1 MLMVAVAEF
10 DKDPKVTA
18 DVVKIGTQ
26 VEYTGKKGRSAGKKT
41 TVVTDAEAL
50 WAMLYADDA
59 AIVLR
64 SPESLEKM
72 MSVIVRVAGLFGLM
86 VSEPKTEIMCM
97 LPKGIEERPFT
108 VRAAGQTYKQTD
120 RFVYLGRTISADGK
134 AEREI
139 TSRSCRAW
147 KCYRRNSAS
156 MYDRR
161 RANRQLKIRLLQAE
175 VVETLLY
182 GCASWSLTAEHYTKL
197 NGTHRQFLTRCIGL
211 SKRKRSDRPLS
222 YAQALIQA
230 GCEETI
236 EATVRKRRLCFTG
249 FVMRM
254 EDNRLPKR
262 MLLGA
267 MAGGTGYRGG
277 QESDWVSCLGEDLAA
292 STWETKRKGGKW
304 KESAKDPEVWYNKV
318 EDGAAWFMRK
328 WHRQEAEASAK
339 RQRAR
344 EAEAESTAISG
355 PKRKRVGEAAVGGKK
370 RRSGTAEEAS
380 RAAEAA
386 LVANYVPG

>member
-1 MLMVAVAEF
+1 MECGNYRGISLVAHAGKVLLKVVATRLSHYCEREGILPEEQSGFRPHRSTLDMLFAIQRLHELARKKSTAVFACFVDLTKAYDSVDRDLLWDVLRRFGVPPKMLFFASMLMVAVAGF
-10 DKDPKVTA
+10 DKYPKVTA
-18 DVVKIGTQ
+18 DMVKIGTQ

-59 AIVLR
+59 AIVSR

-108 VRAAGQTYKQTD
+108 VSAAGQTYKQTD

-134 AEREI
+134 ADREI

-147 KCYRRNSAS
+147 KCHRRNSAS

-161 RANRQLKIRLLQAE
+161 RVDRQIKIRLLKAE
-175 VVETLLY
+175 VVETLPC

-197 NGTHRQFLTRCIGL
+197 NGTHRQFLTRCIGW

-236 EATVRKRRLCFTG
+236 EATVRKRRLCFAG

-267 MAGGTGYRGG
+267 MTG
-277 QESDWVSCLGEDLAA
+277 EWVYS
-292 STWETKRKGGKW
+292 
-304 KESAKDPEVWYNKV
+304 
-318 EDGAAWFMRK
+318 
-328 WHRQEAEASAK
+328 
-339 RQRAR
+339 
-344 EAEAESTAISG
+344 
-355 PKRKRVGEAAVGGKK
+355 
-370 RRSGTAEEAS
+370 
-380 RAAEAA
+380 
-386 LVANYVPG
+386 

>member
-1 MLMVAVAEF
+1 
-10 DKDPKVTA
+10 
-18 DVVKIGTQ
+18 
-26 VEYTGKKGRSAGKKT
+26 
-41 TVVTDAEAL
+41 
-50 WAMLYADDA
+50 MLYADDA
-59 AIVLR
+59 AIVSR
-64 SPESLEKM
+64 SPESLQKM

-108 VRAAGQTYKQTD
+108 VSAAGQTYKQTD
-120 RFVYLGRTISADGK
+120 RFVYLGRIISADGK
-134 AEREI
+134 ADREI

-161 RANRQLKIRLLQAE
+161 RADRQLKIRLLQAE

-197 NGTHRQFLTRCIGL
+197 NGTHRQFLTRCIGW

-236 EATVRKRRLCFTG
+236 EATVRKRRLCFAG

-254 EDNRLPKR
+254 EDSRLPKR

-267 MAGGTGYRGG
+267 MAGGVGYRGG
-277 QESDWVSCLGEDLAA
+277 QGSDWVSRLGEYLVAFNMGD
-292 STWETKRKGGKW
+292 EKEGGKW
-304 KESAKDPEVWYNKV
+304 KESAKDSEVWYNKV
-318 EDGAAWFMRK
+318 EDVAAWFMRK

-344 EAEAESTAISG
+344 EAEAESTTISG
-355 PKRKRVGEAAVGGKK
+355 PKRKRTGEAAVGGKK
-370 RRSGTAEEAS
+370 RRTGTAVEAS

>member
-1 MLMVAVAEF
+1 M
-10 DKDPKVTA
+10 
-18 DVVKIGTQ
+18 
-26 VEYTGKKGRSAGKKT
+26 Y
-41 TVVTDAEAL
+41 
-50 WAMLYADDA
+50 
-59 AIVLR
+59 
-64 SPESLEKM
+64 
-72 MSVIVRVAGLFGLM
+72 
-86 VSEPKTEIMCM
+86 M
-97 LPKGIEERPFT
+97 LPKGIAVRPFT
-108 VRAAGQTYKQTD
+108 VSAAVQTFKQTD

-134 AEREI
+134 ADREI
-139 TSRSCRAW
+139 TSHSCRAW

-161 RANRQLKIRLLQAE
+161 RADRQLKIRLLQAE

-197 NGTHRQFLTRCIGL
+197 NGTHRQFLSW

-230 GCEETI
+230 GCEEII
-236 EATVRKRRLCFTG
+236 ETTVGKRRLCFAG

-254 EDNRLPKR
+254 EDSRLPKH
-262 MLLGA
+262 ML
-267 MAGGTGYRGG
+267 GGVGYRGG
-277 QESDWVSCLGEDLAA
+277 QESDWVSRLAEDLVAFNIGD
-292 STWETKRKGGKW
+292 EKEGGKW
-304 KESAKDPEVWYNKV
+304 KESAKDPEGWYNKV

-344 EAEAESTAISG
+344 EAEAESKAISG
-355 PKRKRVGEAAVGGKK
+355 PTRKRVGEAAVRGKK
-370 RRSGTAEEAS
+370 RRPDAAAVEAS